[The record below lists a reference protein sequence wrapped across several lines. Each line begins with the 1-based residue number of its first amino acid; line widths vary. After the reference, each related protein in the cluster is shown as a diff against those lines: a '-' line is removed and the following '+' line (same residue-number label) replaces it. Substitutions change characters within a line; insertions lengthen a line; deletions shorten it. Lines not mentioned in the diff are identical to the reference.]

1 MARAT
6 TKKPAKSTT
15 KPATQKPAAKIVAP
29 ARRSAATKTSK
40 VVKSRAPAKQPA
52 VVKTPALSKEELRT
66 QLDKAE
72 KTIAT
77 LRSKSRA
84 ANRELKAAAARIEE
98 LEAQVAKLDK
108 KLAAQ
113 PKVTT
118 PAATAKKPGA
128 LQKPRKPRD
137 VTPAPAE
144 LPDTSAGAPVSAPAE
159 TETSFED

>member
-1 MARAT
+1 M
-6 TKKPAKSTT
+6 
-15 KPATQKPAAKIVAP
+15 
-29 ARRSAATKTSK
+29 
-40 VVKSRAPAKQPA
+40 KSRALAKQPA

-66 QLDKAE
+66 QLEKAE

-77 LRSKSRA
+77 LRAKNRE

-98 LEAQVAKLDK
+98 LEAQIAKLDK

-118 PAATAKKPGA
+118 SAATAKKPGA

-144 LPDTSAGAPVSAPAE
+144 LPGTSAEIPASAPAE